1 MSKRKIPSKIKH
13 SVRFVTLDSL
23 LKVKKG
29 GAYSNLLVAQ
39 AIERNQ
45 LNPQDAKLYTEML
58 YGTIARRMLLD
69 YQLAPFIQK
78 AKKVDDWVLALLEMS
93 LYQLNYLDK
102 VPSHAI
108 FNEAVEIAKAKGN
121 PGIAKFVNGV
131 LRNIQR
137 QGVPTVEQIQDPMER
152 LSVKISMPKWLV
164 EKLVAQ
170 IGIEETEKLGLSLFE
185 PSHVSARVNPALI
198 SRTEAIKQL
207 ATEGIEA
214 RESTVAPDGIVAQ
227 KGFLAG
233 STLFKQGA
241 LTIQDES
248 SMLVAR
254 ALEVQGNSQ
263 VLDACAAPGGK
274 TTHIASFLDQAAGG
288 KVTALDIHDHKIKL
302 IQENAAR
309 LHVDKVVQAVKMD
322 AKTIHEHFK
331 PNSFDRILVDAPC
344 SGLGLMRRKP
354 DIKYQKT
361 AEDFKQLPKI
371 QLQILK
377 SAASVLKSNGRL
389 VYSTCTIAPEE
400 NQGVVMQFLQEN
412 PDFSLVAPEIFAHLP
427 QSVHNQMLTIYPH
440 QYQTDGFFIA
450 VLEKK

>member
-1 MSKRKIPSKIKH
+1 
-13 SVRFVTLDSL
+13 
-23 LKVKKG
+23 
-29 GAYSNLLVAQ
+29 
-39 AIERNQ
+39 
-45 LNPQDAKLYTEML
+45 
-58 YGTIARRMLLD
+58 
-69 YQLAPFIQK
+69 
-78 AKKVDDWVLALLEMS
+78 MS

-137 QGVPTVEQIQDPMER
+137 QGVPTVEQIQNPIER

-214 RESTVAPDGIVAQ
+214 RKSTVAPDGIVAQ

-233 STLFKQGA
+233 STLFKQGDM
-241 LTIQDES
+241 TIQDES

-274 TTHIASFLDQAAGG
+274 TTHIASFF
-288 KVTALDIHDHKIKL
+288 
-302 IQENAAR
+302 R
-309 LHVDKVVQAVKMD
+309 S
-322 AKTIHEHFK
+322 
-331 PNSFDRILVDAPC
+331 NS
-344 SGLGLMRRKP
+344 RRKSHG
-354 DIKYQKT
+354 
-361 AEDFKQLPKI
+361 F
-371 QLQILK
+371 
-377 SAASVLKSNGRL
+377 R
-389 VYSTCTIAPEE
+389 
-400 NQGVVMQFLQEN
+400 
-412 PDFSLVAPEIFAHLP
+412 
-427 QSVHNQMLTIYPH
+427 YP
-440 QYQTDGFFIA
+440 
-450 VLEKK
+450 